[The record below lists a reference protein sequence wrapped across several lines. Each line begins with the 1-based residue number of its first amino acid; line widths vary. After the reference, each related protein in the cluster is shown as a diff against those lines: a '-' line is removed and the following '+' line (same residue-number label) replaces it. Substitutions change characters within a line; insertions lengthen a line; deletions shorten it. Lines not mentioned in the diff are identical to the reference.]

1 MKQAKLAKSPEPHA
15 LLEAQK
21 ALQKKN
27 HKKVA
32 KMSEISAQLVKQLRE
47 MTDAGMMDCKKAL
60 VEVNGDLEKAVEYL
74 REKGLSKAAK
84 KADRVAA
91 EGVISVEVAK
101 DFSKASLIEINSET
115 DFVAK
120 NDNFKDLVAKITSLA
135 YENSAN
141 DAQDLQNLQID
152 SSSFDDYLKS
162 QIAKIGENI
171 ILRRIKSIKASQ
183 NTLVNGYVHFN
194 GRVGVLISARFQN
207 SANTEKIAE
216 LVRNLC
222 MHAAAMKPTVLD
234 YSGFSKEFLQKEC
247 VALAAEIEKE
257 NEELKRLGKPIKNVP
272 EFVSRAQLS
281 DEVLARQEAKI
292 KENLA
297 KQGKPEAI
305 WDKIVP
311 GQLERFIADNTLIDQ
326 RLTLLGQFFV
336 LDDKKTITQ
345 VLAEKSKELNDE
357 IEILEYTRF
366 ELGEGIEKR
375 AENFAD
381 EVAAQMK

>member
-1 MKQAKLAKSPEPHA
+1 
-15 LLEAQK
+15 
-21 ALQKKN
+21 
-27 HKKVA
+27 
-32 KMSEISAQLVKQLRE
+32 MSEISAQLVKQLRE

-171 ILRRIKSIKASQ
+171 ILRRIKSIKAQ
-183 NTLVNGYVHFN
+183 PNTLVNGYVHFN

-207 SANTEKIAE
+207 SANAEKIAE

-234 YSGFSKEFLQKEC
+234 CSGFSKEFLEKEC

-257 NEELKRLGKPIKNVP
+257 NEELKRLGKPLKNVP

-281 DEVLARQEAKI
+281 DEVLKKQEAKI

-297 KQGKPEAI
+297 KQGKPKAI

-336 LDDKKTITQ
+336 LDDKKTIAQ
-345 VLAEKSKELNDE
+345 VVKEKSKELSDE

-366 ELGEGIEKR
+366 ELGEGIEKK

>member
-1 MKQAKLAKSPEPHA
+1 
-15 LLEAQK
+15 
-21 ALQKKN
+21 
-27 HKKVA
+27 
-32 KMSEISAQLVKQLRE
+32 MSEISAQLVKQLRE

-101 DFSKASLIEINSET
+101 DFSKATLVEINSET

-120 NDNFKDLVAKITSLA
+120 NDNFKDLVSKTTSLA
-135 YENSAN
+135 YQNAVN
-141 DAQDLQNLQID
+141 DAKDLQNLQVD
-152 SSSFDDYLKS
+152 SVGFDDYLKS

-171 ILRRIKSIKASQ
+171 IVRRIKSIKAGG

-194 GRVGVLISARFQN
+194 NRVGVLISAKFSN
-207 SANTEKIAE
+207 SANTDKIAE

-222 MHAAAMKPTVLD
+222 MHAAAMKPAVLD
-234 YSGFSKEFLQKEC
+234 YTGFSDEFLQKEC

-257 NEELKRLGKPIKNVP
+257 NEELKRLGKPLKNVP
-272 EFVSRAQLS
+272 EYVSRVQLS
-281 DEVLARQEAKI
+281 DDVLAKQEAKL

-305 WDKIVP
+305 WDKIIP
-311 GQLERFIADNTLIDQ
+311 GQIERFIADNTLIDQ

-336 LDDKKTITQ
+336 LDDKKTIAQ
-345 VLAEKSKELNDE
+345 VLSDKSKEWSDN
-357 IEILEYTRF
+357 IEILEYVRF
-366 ELGEGIEKR
+366 ELGEGIEKK

>member
-1 MKQAKLAKSPEPHA
+1 
-15 LLEAQK
+15 
-21 ALQKKN
+21 
-27 HKKVA
+27 
-32 KMSEISAQLVKQLRE
+32 MSEISAQLVKQLRE

-101 DFSKASLIEINSET
+101 DFSKATLVEINSET

-120 NDNFKDLVAKITSLA
+120 NDNFKDLVSKTTSLA
-135 YENSAN
+135 YQNSVN
-141 DAQDLQNLQID
+141 DVQDLQNLQVD
-152 SSSFDDYLKS
+152 CANFDDYLKS

-171 ILRRIKSIKASQ
+171 IVRRIKSINAGN

-194 GRVGVLISARFQN
+194 GRVGVLISAKFDN

-222 MHAAAMKPTVLD
+222 MHVAAMKPAVLD
-234 YSGFSKEFLQKEC
+234 YTGFSDEFLQKEC
-247 VALAAEIEKE
+247 VALATEIEKE
-257 NEELKRLGKPIKNVP
+257 NEELKRLGKPLKNVP
-272 EFVSRAQLS
+272 EYVSRAQLS
-281 DEVLARQEAKI
+281 DDVLAKQEVKL

-305 WDKIVP
+305 WDKIIP
-311 GQLERFIADNTLIDQ
+311 GQIERFIADNTLIDQ

-336 LDDKKTITQ
+336 LDDKKTIAQ
-345 VLAEKSKELNDE
+345 VLSDKSKEWNDN
-357 IEILEYTRF
+357 IKILEYVRF
-366 ELGEGIEKR
+366 ELGEGIEKK